1 MFKIN
6 KDRYSLSVLD
16 YTRKNLK
23 YQGGIMENNKNLLT
37 ETLNL
42 LEKNN
47 RTWEDVTEVFVVGK
61 YNIGKDEFH
70 RLASSANYNWNKDE
84 INGKLVIKGND
95 FIINVHYAEGF
106 RTYLDLI
113 DLKVPELSAAEPKLF
128 NFFNNEYVG
137 D

>member
-1 MFKIN
+1 MH
-6 KDRYSLSVLD
+6 
-16 YTRKNLK
+16 
-23 YQGGIMENNKNLLT
+23 KNLLI
-37 ETLNL
+37 ETINII
-42 LEKNN
+42 EKNN
-47 RTWEDVTEVFVVGK
+47 KSWEDVTEVFIVGK
-61 YNIGKDEFH
+61 YNIGKDKFYE
-70 RLASSANYNWNKDE
+70 LSSSANYNWNKDE
-84 INGKLVIKGND
+84 INGKLIIKGND

>member
-1 MFKIN
+1 
-6 KDRYSLSVLD
+6 
-16 YTRKNLK
+16 
-23 YQGGIMENNKNLLT
+23 MENNKNLLT

-61 YNIGKDEFH
+61 YNWD
-70 RLASSANYNWNKDE
+70 KDE
-84 INGKLVIKGND
+84 INRNLVIKGND

-113 DLKVPELSAAEPKLF
+113 DLKVPELSVDNPNLF

>member
-1 MFKIN
+1 
-6 KDRYSLSVLD
+6 
-16 YTRKNLK
+16 
-23 YQGGIMENNKNLLT
+23 MENNKNLLT

-47 RTWEDVTEVFVVGK
+47 RTWEDVTEVFIVGK
-61 YNIGKDEFH
+61 YNIGKDGFYK
-70 RLASSANYNWNKDE
+70 LASSANYNWNKDE

-106 RTYLDLI
+106 RTYLDFI
-113 DLKVPELSAAEPKLF
+113 DLKVPEISSDKPKLF
-128 NFFNNEYVG
+128 TLFNFEYFG

>member
-1 MFKIN
+1 
-6 KDRYSLSVLD
+6 
-16 YTRKNLK
+16 
-23 YQGGIMENNKNLLT
+23 MENNKNLLI

-47 RTWEDVTEVFVVGK
+47 RTWEDVTEVFIVGK
-61 YNIGKDEFH
+61 YNIGKDKFYE
-70 RLASSANYNWNKDE
+70 LASSANYNWNKDE
-84 INGKLVIKGND
+84 INRNLVIKGND

-113 DLKVPELSAAEPKLF
+113 DLKVPEITKNEPV
-128 NFFNNEYVG
+128 FFTWFEHKHIA

>member
-1 MFKIN
+1 
-6 KDRYSLSVLD
+6 
-16 YTRKNLK
+16 
-23 YQGGIMENNKNLLT
+23 MENNKNLLT

-47 RTWEDVTEVFVVGK
+47 RTWEDVTEVFIVGK
-61 YNIGKDEFH
+61 YNIGKDGFYK
-70 RLASSANYNWNKDE
+70 LASSANYNWNKDE

-106 RTYLDLI
+106 RTYLDFI
-113 DLKVPELSAAEPKLF
+113 DLKVPEITSDKPKLF
-128 NFFNNEYVG
+128 TLLNYEYVG